1 MTDNITLPRAVTDR
15 DAMKLALRA
24 LDTLSAY
31 TLVSHEGSIYA
42 QARKTLRAAL
52 AEPSLKVSVD
62 PTAFTASA
70 FSQAAVLEQAEAF
83 ETAYQTKRAA
93 LDDALAEPKQKSAFQ
108 VDAERYRWLRGE
120 VQGSHTPLAQVV
132 WKRNNIRESGDWTNL
147 SDGQALDEAIDA
159 ALAEPPAKPKPAT
172 MQQIIESHLHD
183 DHKFLLSRWDYFH
196 KAWREAERFHGIGG
210 DGK

>member
-83 ETAYQTKRAA
+83 ETAYQTKSAA
-93 LDDALAEPKQKSAFQ
+93 L
-108 VDAERYRWLRGE
+108 
-120 VQGSHTPLAQVV
+120 
-132 WKRNNIRESGDWTNL
+132 N
-147 SDGQALDEAIDA
+147 A
-159 ALAEPPAKPKPAT
+159 ALAEQEQKQKPAT
-172 MQQIIESHLHD
+172 DEQV
-183 DHKFLLSRWDYFH
+183 HKWYWDNNLWGLRHAEFRYG
-196 KAWREAERFHGIGG
+196 WRAAERFHGIRKE